1 MSCMQALYGSVHLF
15 FLSSVPDA
23 VMDSLRGCP
32 ELLKRIK
39 SFKEINLDFIV
50 AEAETYHLHLGLT
63 RKSAYIVILLYCY
76 SVSDTAIFMWIYCY
90 STVALLRISYDVS
103 KCRLCWC
110 KRW

>member
-15 FLSSVPDA
+15 FLSAVPDA

-63 RKSAYIVILLYCY
+63 RKSAYILIHNDAAV
-76 SVSDTAIFMWIYCY
+76 AI
-90 STVALLRISYDVS
+90 V
-103 KCRLCWC
+103 
-110 KRW
+110 